1 MGAGCCT
8 VTLTNRH
15 SHTRTHAHAH
25 THTCAHTHK
34 HKERER
40 EQDLYVFVSF
50 FVFQISELNGW
61 VLSTLEEGGLTLLPR
76 FFDGWLEAKTYLLNV
91 NSINVHINP
100 TSTRY
105 TPSNEVHYW
114 LAPMMFLGNRVS
126 CVTFTHAQK

>member
-1 MGAGCCT
+1 MAGYLAENTTDTPYIYMLLFLLT
-8 VTLTNRH
+8 V
-15 SHTRTHAHAH
+15 
-25 THTCAHTHK
+25 
-34 HKERER
+34 
-40 EQDLYVFVSF
+40 
-50 FVFQISELNGW
+50 QISELNGW

-91 NSINVHINP
+91 NNINVHINP

-126 CVTFTHAQK
+126 SVMTHSCVHRCKKVPNDFS